1 MLIGYMRV
9 SKSDGSQT
17 LDLQKDA
24 LLQAGVLPDQIY
36 EDFASGTKNDCEG
49 LEACL
54 KALRPMMS

>member
-24 LLQAGVLPDQIY
+24 LVNAGIKEDRIY
-36 EDFASGTKNDCEG
+36 QDLNTGRNDHREG
-49 LEACL
+49 LISCL
-54 KALRPMMS
+54 KGITAK